1 MRMAE
6 VIPWWLKVLVAI
18 PQALLFLGLVWM
30 LAVGVHKLGVT
41 IVDTWRLFR
50 RPWKRD

>member
-1 MRMAE
+1 MVE
-6 VIPWWLKVLVAI
+6 VIPWWLKVLTAV
-18 PQALLFLGLVWM
+18 PPALLVLGGGWLIGVGTIKLVI
-30 LAVGVHKLGVT
+30 T